1 MSCLFLFSLEACD
14 TASFCC
20 CCCIK
25 DMFLEKNR
33 IHGNLV
39 QLKEKTK
46 GVAFQGGG
54 T

>member
-14 TASFCC
+14 TASFLLLLLY
-20 CCCIK
+20 K
-25 DMFLEKNR
+25 GHVLRKNR

-46 GVAFQGGG
+46 GVALQGGG